1 MKRPTSSSHDPLRRL
16 REICLVLPE
25 AIEKETWGEPTFRV
39 RDKIFAM
46 FTHDESDD
54 GHVALWCKAPEGV
67 QEILVSAAPQ
77 RFFVPPYVG
86 SKGWI
91 GLRLDVHV
99 DWGEV
104 ADLVNDSYQMTAP
117 KRLVASLGQREP

>member
-1 MKRPTSSSHDPLRRL
+1 MKRPTPSPHDPLQRL
-16 REICLVLPE
+16 REICLALPE

-46 FTHDESDD
+46 FTHNEPDD
-54 GHVALWCKAPEGV
+54 GHVALWCKAPEGL

-86 SKGWI
+86 RKGWI

-99 DWGEV
+99 DWSEV
-104 ADLVNDSYQMTAP
+104 ADLLKDSYKMTAP
-117 KRLVASLGQREP
+117 KRLVASPSSGL